1 MRKINVSLVIASH
14 KGRTKLKELINS
26 VKKNNIWPKEIIIC
40 GTNKNDIS
48 LIEKKNLKL
57 LNIKFIVSKIK
68 NQVYQRKIAL
78 KKISQ
83 DYVLQLD
90 DDLLLESNFFNTL
103 LLHLKNKKKNIITMC
118 LVIIPGI
125 KEQAYR
131 WNLYYRNNL
140 YFRLLLRF
148 FNYGKKIKYMS
159 ILPSGRICPYLPDS
173 FYYEKKILK
182 NLEWTNSSIFY
193 HKSVLNYSD
202 NINDLKKNE
211 KSFYEDVLFSHNLFK
226 QGFKLQ
232 IDPKLRVIHPHFNQL
247 DFFTHLK
254 TLKIQFKI
262 VKKFNKSYIMF
273 LLDTVLATIFLF
285 FRRK

>member
-14 KGRTKLKELINS
+14 KGRLKLPQLINS
-26 VKKNNIWPKEIIIC
+26 VKKNNFWPKEIVIC
-40 GTNKNDIS
+40 GTNKKDIS
-48 LIEKKNLKL
+48 LVKKKDLKL
-57 LNIKFIVSKIK
+57 LNINFIVSKIK
-68 NQVYQRKIAL
+68 NQVYQRKLAL
-78 KKISQ
+78 TKINQ
-83 DYVLQLD
+83 EYVLQLD
-90 DDLLLESNFFNTL
+90 DDITLESNFFNIL
-103 LLHLKNKKKNIITMC
+103 YFHLENKKKNVITMS
-118 LVIIPGI
+118 LVIIPDL

-140 YFRLLLRF
+140 YFRILLRF

-182 NLEWTNSSIFY
+182 NLEWTNSLILY

-202 NINDLKKNE
+202 DIKDLKKNE
-211 KSFYEDVLFSHNLFK
+211 KSFYEDVLFSHNLYK
-226 QGFKLQ
+226 KGFKLQ
-232 IDPKLRVIHPHFNQL
+232 IDPKLKAIHPYYDQL

-254 TLKIQFKI
+254 TLKTQYKI
-262 VKKFNKSYIMF
+262 VKRFKKNYIMF
-273 LLDTVLATIFLF
+273 MLDAILATIFLI

>member
-1 MRKINVSLVIASH
+1 MRKIDISLVIPSH
-14 KGRTKLKELINS
+14 KGKFKLPALINS
-26 VKKNNIWPKEIIIC
+26 VKKNSIWPKQIIIC

-48 LIEKKNLKL
+48 LIKKKDLEL
-57 LNIKFIVSKIK
+57 LNVNFIVSKIK

-103 LLHLKNKKKNIITMC
+103 LLHFKNKKKNIITMC
-118 LVIIPGI
+118 LVIIPGL

-173 FYYEKKILK
+173 FINKKKVLK

-193 HKSVLNYSD
+193 HKSVLNYYD
-202 NINDLKKNE
+202 NFTYIKKNE

-226 QGFKLQ
+226 KGFKLQ
-232 IDPKLRVIHPHFNQL
+232 IDPKLRVIHPHFSQI
-247 DFFTHLK
+247 DFSTHLK
-254 TLKIQFKI
+254 TLKIQYKI
-262 VKKFNKSYIMF
+262 VKEFNKNYFMF
-273 LLDTVLATIFLF
+273 VLDVILATIFLF
-285 FRRK
+285 FR